1 LEGNLLHRDTE
12 EGKKIVAEQ
21 EAKRVAE
28 ERAAETAQMLSG
40 GEGGD
45 AAVPGGP
52 KKVKILKNTL
62 YVEFYMVNAPGH

>member
-1 LEGNLLHRDTE
+1 M
-12 EGKKIVAEQ
+12 
-21 EAKRVAE
+21 AE

>member
-1 LEGNLLHRDTE
+1 MEGNLLHRDTE
-12 EGKKIVAEQ
+12 EGRKIVAEQ

-52 KKVKILKNTL
+52 KKVQVLKSTPD
-62 YVEFYMVNAPGH
+62 VELCMVNALGH